1 MNKDKSVFV
10 GLDASKATLA
20 VAVAED
26 GTDGEMRHWGTISTG
41 PISIEKLLKKTGR
54 GLRSRRNL
62 L

>member
-1 MNKDKSVFV
+1 MNKDKAVFV

-41 PISIEKLLKKTGR
+41 PISVEKFLKKTGR
-54 GLRSRRNL
+54 AV
-62 L
+62 